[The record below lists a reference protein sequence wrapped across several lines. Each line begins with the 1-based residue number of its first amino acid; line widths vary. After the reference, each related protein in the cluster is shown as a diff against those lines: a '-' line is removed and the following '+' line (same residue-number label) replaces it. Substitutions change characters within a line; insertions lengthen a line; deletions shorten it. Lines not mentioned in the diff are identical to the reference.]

1 MQDTV
6 TKKQTP
12 NWVGPVAAAVILIGG
27 YVAYQEWK
35 EGDVKT
41 ENCARLK
48 RAFQSN
54 MNAMM
59 GPAESAI
66 AESKRVGNQV
76 PMDSL
81 AGQVGANQLVLNQ
94 LNAECPGWETASY

>member
-1 MQDTV
+1 
-6 TKKQTP
+6 
-12 NWVGPVAAAVILIGG
+12 
-27 YVAYQEWK
+27 
-35 EGDVKT
+35 
-41 ENCARLK
+41 
-48 RAFQSN
+48 